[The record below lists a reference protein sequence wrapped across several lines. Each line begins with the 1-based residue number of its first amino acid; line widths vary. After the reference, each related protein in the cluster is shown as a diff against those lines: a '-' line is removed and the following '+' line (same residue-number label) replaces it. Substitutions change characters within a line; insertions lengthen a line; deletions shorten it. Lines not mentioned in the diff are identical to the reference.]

1 MAGRGRPKSQY
12 EKAMVRVP
20 GELVAPVR
28 ALIKAHIE
36 QKRLA
41 RKLELEQ
48 AKQRKAES
56 KP

>member
-28 ALIKAHIE
+28 ALIKAHLE

-41 RKLELEQ
+41 KRLEQEQ
-48 AKQRKAES
+48 AKQQQKEG
-56 KP
+56 KQ